1 MGGAWSQHGANAGL
15 QVVPSVCPSF
25 FYSYILIVIY
35 KIAGVIQNRQP
46 NPQRRLFVCSPC
58 PSPLAVVFSAVLA
71 PWLSL
76 SLPRPCAPILL
87 LLVPFLG
94 CAQAVCTFPTR
105 PTTAHASLA
114 HCLAGRASRTRTRAC
129 CFAHGHACHLRTWA
143 WAQRGPFVS
152 HVKGRHGDKGGKEGG
167 REGREG
173 TYSASTFSSRLLSFV
188 CSCARVRARVCVCC
202 LRVSL

>member
-35 KIAGVIQNRQP
+35 KIAGVIIIQNRQP

-76 SLPRPCAPILL
+76 SLPRPCAPVLF
-87 LLVPFLG
+87 LLVLFLG
-94 CAQAVCTFPTR
+94 CAHAVYTFPTR
-105 PTTAHASLA
+105 PTTARTPRLYTARPGARPAHA
-114 HCLAGRASRTRTRAC
+114 HGRAASHVGMHAV
-129 CFAHGHACHLRTWA
+129 FAHR
-143 WAQRGPFVS
+143 
-152 HVKGRHGDKGGKEGG
+152 
-167 REGREG
+167 
-173 TYSASTFSSRLLSFV
+173 ASQPYV
-188 CSCARVRARVCVCC
+188 
-202 LRVSL
+202 